1 MDNKLP
7 KSFNQLIQQS
17 ELPVVVD
24 FWAEWCGP
32 CRMVSPALE
41 KIAQEFKGKLLVI
54 KVNVDQKPN
63 IAAQYQ
69 VQSIPTIMM
78 FHHGM
83 PKMRLVGAL
92 PYEALKQEITR
103 HLYAN

>member
-7 KSFNQLIQQS
+7 KSFDHLIQQS
-17 ELPVVVD
+17 EIPVVVD

-41 KIAQEFKGKLLVI
+41 KIAREFKGKLLVI

-69 VQSIPTIMM
+69 VRSIPTIMM
-78 FHHGM
+78 FHHGV

-92 PYEALKQEITR
+92 PYDALKQEIIKN
-103 HLYAN
+103 LYAN

>member
-1 MDNKLP
+1 MEKKLP

-41 KIAQEFKGKLLVI
+41 RIAREFKGKLIVI

-63 IAAQYQ
+63 LAAQYQ

-78 FHHGM
+78 FHRGT

-92 PYEALKQEITR
+92 PYEALKQEIIKN
-103 HLYAN
+103 LYSN